1 MKKIILWMVVIS
13 FPLISSAQKLKEKEV
28 PQPVKDAF
36 KNSHK
41 DVKKVEWE
49 KEGAN
54 YEAEFEDGE
63 TETSVVMDANGSLLE
78 TETELKISELPPAV
92 VDYISKNYKGSKI
105 KEVAKITTS
114 KGIVSYEAEVNGKD
128 LIFDSNSKFVKEVKN

>member
-1 MKKIILWMVVIS
+1 MVVIS

-54 YEAEFEDGE
+54 
-63 TETSVVMDANGSLLE
+63 
-78 TETELKISELPPAV
+78 
-92 VDYISKNYKGSKI
+92 
-105 KEVAKITTS
+105 
-114 KGIVSYEAEVNGKD
+114 
-128 LIFDSNSKFVKEVKN
+128 